1 MRRSFTL
8 TFLALFCLQCAWAQS
23 PLEQIWKS
31 ATKSNT
37 NSTAN
42 LSTDKIASGLKEAL
56 RVSTANA
63 VAKTGKPGGFLNNP
77 DIKIPLPGRMQS
89 VSKELRLVGMGSSLD
104 QLEVGMNRAAE
115 QATPMAKQI
124 FLNSLSKMTIS
135 DARNI
140 LSGSDTAATEYFKR
154 TSTPDLTTAFK
165 PIVHQQMQKVGV
177 VQQYDQLISNPMAAQ
192 LLQARGFDLDN
203 YVVGKSLDG
212 LFFMLGQEE
221 KQIRRNPAAQVTPLL
236 QQVFGSLTKNRQ

>member
-1 MRRSFTL
+1 MRRVVFVTCVLAVL
-8 TFLALFCLQCAWAQS
+8 TTSVLAQS

-31 ATKSNT
+31 ATKANS
-37 NSTAN
+37 NSTAGN
-42 LSTDKIASGLKEAL
+42 LSTDKIAAGLKEAL
-56 RVSTANA
+56 KVSTANA

-77 DIKIPLPGRMQS
+77 DIKIPLPGRMQN
-89 VSKELRLVGMGSSLD
+89 VSKELRLIGMGSALD
-104 QLEVGMNRAAE
+104 DLDVGMNRAAE
-115 QATPMAKQI
+115 QAAPLAKQI

-140 LSGSDTAATEYFKR
+140 LTGGDTSATEYFKR

-165 PIVHQQMQKVGV
+165 PIVHAQMQKVGV
-177 VQQYDQLISNPMAAQ
+177 VRQYDQLTSNPMASQ
-192 LLQARGFDLDN
+192 LLQTKGFDLDN

-221 KQIRRNPAAQVTPLL
+221 KQIRKDPAAQVTPILKE
-236 QQVFGSLTKNRQ
+236 VFGAVMKNK

>member
-192 LLQARGFDLDN
+192 LLQARAFDLDN